1 VSGAIDLNSDLGEGY
16 ARWQLGDD
24 EALLTVV
31 TSANVAC
38 GYHAG
43 DATTMRR
50 TTTWAVARGVA
61 VGAQVGYHDLAG
73 FGRRFIDVDPVTL
86 ADEVLHQIAALDGI
100 TRVAGGRVGYVKPH
114 GALYNAVVHHEDQAR
129 AVVDAVRDYDPSLSV
144 LGLPGSALLRYAEQ
158 RGLRPV
164 AEAFADRAYTP
175 DGRLVPRSQPG
186 AVLHDPE
193 EIAARCV
200 ALARGE
206 PISDITGA
214 PLRLRAESICV
225 HGDTPDAVTIARAVR
240 AALQEAGI
248 HLRSFVGAGEEDQA

>member
-1 VSGAIDLNSDLGEGY
+1 MSGTIDLNSDLGEGY

-50 TTTWAVARGVA
+50 TATWAVARGVA

-73 FGRRFIDVDPVTL
+73 FGRRFIDVDPLTL

-114 GALYNAVVHHEDQAR
+114 GALYNAVVHHERGTRPRLGQLP
-129 AVVDAVRDYDPSLSV
+129 VR
-144 LGLPGSALLRYAEQ
+144 RQ
-158 RGLRPV
+158 RRVWTRHPH
-164 AEAFADRAYTP
+164 RT
-175 DGRLVPRSQPG
+175 R
-186 AVLHDPE
+186 
-193 EIAARCV
+193 
-200 ALARGE
+200 
-206 PISDITGA
+206 
-214 PLRLRAESICV
+214 
-225 HGDTPDAVTIARAVR
+225 
-240 AALQEAGI
+240 
-248 HLRSFVGAGEEDQA
+248 